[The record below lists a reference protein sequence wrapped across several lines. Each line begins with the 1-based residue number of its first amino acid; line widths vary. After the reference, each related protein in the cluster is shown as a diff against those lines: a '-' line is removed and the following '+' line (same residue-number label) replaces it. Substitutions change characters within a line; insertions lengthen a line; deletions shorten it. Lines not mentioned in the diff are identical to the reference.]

1 MKTTTLLTTISAIAF
16 SAAFGAGVSAQQLD
30 YTSMSEMFGEP
41 VTAGATGAPQRASE
55 VPATMIIITQDEIA
69 RFPEYDIP
77 GILRHYGG
85 VDVTRYGYGDG
96 QVSVRGAATGYT
108 PRLLVLVNGREVY
121 LDSYGYTAWSTLPVQ
136 PDEIQQIEV
145 VKGPQSALYGFNAV
159 AGVVNIITRNPM
171 YGNYATIRANS
182 GTDEYQGVSLTAGRQ
197 IGEDLAVRLSY
208 GASEGNEFESFAGN
222 ANAIVQA
229 STGAL
234 FERET
239 GALEARYRISNK
251 VNLSGEYTFSN
262 VEFLEFDS
270 IYYGGRS
277 VYALNSYQGQ
287 LEADTEWGFVTASAY
302 RNESEIAYSFGPLTS
317 SINTYRLQ
325 DLISVTPRDIVRV
338 SLEYRDATVASFPDP
353 SNGDFGYTT
362 TSFAAMW
369 NHDFSASLEMTLAT
383 RFDSVAWSR
392 DANPNPGLYPFSQAD
407 YDRSIEELSYN
418 AALVWRPQFG
428 GALRAT
434 AARGVQAPTMF
445 DMGFTMPIT
454 LAPGF
459 TIAIVGDPS
468 IEPSIVTNYELAYD
482 RSLTSTITL
491 RAAVFYQ
498 ETRDVKGTFGGA
510 PDILPPGS
518 PLVTF
523 AFGNRGDTD
532 VAGAEVTLAGRPAG
546 GWAWDVNYTY
556 KAVEDALST
565 FAVRTPLNFA
575 SATPS
580 HLANAHL
587 GWTSGRLT
595 LDGYANYVS
604 ATEMPVQAVFGV
616 ISLVPIDAHVALSFR
631 GAYQVNEHFTVALNA
646 QNANFDDGELTN
658 TNSMTESRF
667 WLSFV
672 AGF

>member
-1 MKTTTLLTTISAIAF
+1 MKTTTLLTTISAIAL
-16 SAAFGAGVSAQQLD
+16 SAAFTVGVSAQQLD
-30 YTSMSEMFGEP
+30 YTSMSEMFGEA

-55 VPATMIIITQDEIA
+55 VPATMIIITQDEIE

-136 PDEIQQIEV
+136 LDEIQQIEV

-171 YGNYATIRANS
+171 HGNYATIRANS
-182 GTDEYQGVSLTAGRQ
+182 GTDEYQGVSLTGGRQ
-197 IGEDLAVRLSY
+197 IGESLAVRVSY
-208 GASEGNEFESFAGN
+208 GASQGNEFATNPAHTN
-222 ANAIVQA
+222 AVLQA
-229 STGAL
+229 STGAM

-239 GALEARYRISNK
+239 GAIEARYRITDK
-251 VNLSGEYTFSN
+251 VSLSGEYTFSN

-287 LEADTEWGFVTASAY
+287 LEADTDWGFITASAY
-302 RNESEIAYSFGPLTS
+302 RNESEISYSFGPLTS

-325 DLISVTPRDIVRV
+325 DLISLTPSDIVRV
-338 SLEYRDATVASFPDP
+338 SVEYRDATAASFPDP

-362 TSFAAMW
+362 TSVSAMW
-369 NHDFSASLEMTLAT
+369 SHDFNASLDMTLAG

-392 DANPNPGLYPFSQAD
+392 DAEPNPGLYPFARAA
-407 YDRSIEELSYN
+407 YDRSIEEFSYN

-428 GALRAT
+428 GAFRAT

-445 DMGFTMPIT
+445 DMGFTMP
-454 LAPGF
+454 APLPAGF
-459 TIAIVGDPS
+459 TVVMVGDPS
-468 IEPSIVTNYELAYD
+468 IEPSIVTNYEIAYD
-482 RSLTSTITL
+482 RSLTSSITL

-498 ETRDVKGTFGGA
+498 ETQDVKGTFGGA
-510 PDILPPGS
+510 PDMVPPNS
-518 PLVTF
+518 PLLTF
-523 AFGNRGDTD
+523 LFGNRGDTN
-532 VAGAEVTLAGRPAG
+532 VAGAEVTLAGRPAS

-556 KAVEDALST
+556 KTVEDDLSA
-565 FAVRTPLNFA
+565 FAINTPLNFE
-575 SATPS
+575 SATPN
-580 HLANAHL
+580 HLANAHI
-587 GWTSGRLT
+587 GWTGGRIT
-595 LDGYANYVS
+595 VDGYANYVS
-604 ATEMPVQAVFGV
+604 AIDMPMQSAFGA
-616 ISLVPIDAHVALSFR
+616 ISMVPIDSHLALSFR
-631 GAYQVNEHFTVALNA
+631 GAYEVNDHMSIALNA

-658 TNSMTESRF
+658 TNSQTESRF